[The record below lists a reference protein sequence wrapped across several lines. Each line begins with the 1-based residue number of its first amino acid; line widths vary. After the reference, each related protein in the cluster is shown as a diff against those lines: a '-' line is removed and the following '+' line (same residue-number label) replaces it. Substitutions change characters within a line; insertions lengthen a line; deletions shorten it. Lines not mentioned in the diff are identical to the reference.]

1 MPTVTLAVDAI
12 TGHYTVPGPT
22 AAGAGGLVATFPIA
36 PPSTIR
42 GFLESL
48 CGLSGGQFAD
58 LNFTYGYRAA
68 PQGRGQLLR
77 KARVWASKGKD
88 VEGDAPSR
96 PLHFD
101 TFWGVKYWITV
112 TGPEVDLIVRALD
125 GDVERKIGGPLYL
138 GESSDI
144 VTSVRPIPEVTDE
157 GGGCTV
163 VPGRTIV
170 MPWISGRGYGIR
182 NAVLRAYDL
191 GPIRPPPADPPSDMT
206 VEDLFGDLM

>member
-1 MPTVTLAVDAI
+1 MSTLILAVDAI

-22 AAGAGGLVATFPIA
+22 VSGGLVATFPIA

-48 CGLSGGQFAD
+48 CGLSGGQFVNMA
-58 LNFTYGYRAA
+58 FTYGYRAA
-68 PQGRGQLLR
+68 PEGRGRLLR
-77 KARVWASKGKD
+77 KASVWASKGEG
-88 VEGDAPSR
+88 VEGDPPQR

-101 TFWGVKYWITV
+101 TFWGMKYWITV
-112 TGPEVDLIVRALD
+112 TGPEVALIVRALD

-144 VTSVRPIPEVTDE
+144 VTSVRPLPDVIDE

-191 GPIRPPPADPPSDMT
+191 GPIRPPPPAPPVDPDIA
-206 VEDLFGDLM
+206 DLFGDLL